1 MARTATSATAVPELY
16 SRDAMIAWLRSEF
29 AAANAIIDALCS
41 HLVQIRGAAEYESVF
56 AAVHWRRLNWIPVL
70 NMQKFYSIDDVSA
83 ELHSVVAKFPAVVP
97 EEEKPKEIYI
107 LPSEEEKPAETD
119 IPPTKE
125 EIAADEET
133 VAVGV
138 EIGTTEE
145 AAAEEETWADAIYHG
160 NIKVARIEEKAATET
175 EVSSRGGAW
184 DFQGAADG
192 YANKATFQFDRTAL
206 MSSPSPSGRVQPSIL
221 WPRLPGGR
229 IELAPMKDI
238 REFGSRGEAG
248 HWRAKAQRK
257 SACFSYGARPTI
269 RNCRPFWFPRI
280 GAFGGAGLAASP
292 AVLGNRR
299 SAVHAVGRL
308 QRPRSQEEQGLVE
321 EVKVCADLGVCLVR
335 PERIK
340 ISKGFVAKESVKG
353 HMASSILTPLDTIS
367 VNVVKG
373 LKLYENIFAGSELP
387 TLVEYINELRLAGR
401 RGELPGET
409 FIFFNKQMKGNK
421 REIIQLGV
429 PLFQSA
435 TGEAESIIEPIP
447 PALLTII
454 DHLVQWRLVPE
465 SKKPNSCIINFF
477 DEDEHSQ
484 PYFKPP
490 HLENPI
496 STLLLSGTTM
506 AFGRSLI
513 SDYEGNYKGSL
524 TLPIKEG
531 SLLVMRGNSA
541 DMARHVV
548 CASPNKRI
556 SITFVKV
563 RTATQHS
570 ESPIA
575 IQSNKAMTLWQP
587 GHSTPLQKM
596 TTGGGIIAYRPNVM
610 IPATWGLALRT
621 PIVMLA
627 PPGEVVVN
635 PDEKI
640 ARNGTGVF
648 LPWMIRPKK
657 YTKHLPP
664 RIQKRRLL
672 SLPSTLEAQA

>member
-192 YANKATFQFDRTAL
+192 YANK
-206 MSSPSPSGRVQPSIL
+206 G
-221 WPRLPGGR
+221 
-229 IELAPMKDI
+229 
-238 REFGSRGEAG
+238 
-248 HWRAKAQRK
+248 
-257 SACFSYGARPTI
+257 
-269 RNCRPFWFPRI
+269 
-280 GAFGGAGLAASP
+280 
-292 AVLGNRR
+292 
-299 SAVHAVGRL
+299 
-308 QRPRSQEEQGLVE
+308 SQEEQGLVE

-353 HMASSILTPLDTIS
+353 HM